1 MIKRVLKLA
10 VLLLLGWIVYVQF
23 WGTTDQKAL
32 RKQMFDGVKK
42 TGKSI
47 GDIAK
52 SEKGKFKDVSFKDA
66 LSKVGTSIDNL
77 RENSKERSANFKDKV
92 NKLSEKKKGLDN
104 LLEKLK
110 LKKDSE
116 ITADE
121 EKTVQEELKSLGELM
136 EEIAREEEASAP

>member
-1 MIKRVLKLA
+1 MIKKVLKLA
-10 VLLLLGWIVYVQF
+10 AVLLVGWIIYVQF

-42 TGKSI
+42 TGQSI

-52 SEKGKFKDVSFKDA
+52 SEKGRFKDVSFKDA
-66 LSKVGTSIDNL
+66 LGKVGTSIDNL
-77 RENSKERSANFKDKV
+77 RANSKERSANFKEKV
-92 NKLSEKKKGLDN
+92 DKLSEKKKGLDN

-116 ITADE
+116 ITAEE
-121 EKTVQEELKSLGELM
+121 EKNVQEELKSLSELM